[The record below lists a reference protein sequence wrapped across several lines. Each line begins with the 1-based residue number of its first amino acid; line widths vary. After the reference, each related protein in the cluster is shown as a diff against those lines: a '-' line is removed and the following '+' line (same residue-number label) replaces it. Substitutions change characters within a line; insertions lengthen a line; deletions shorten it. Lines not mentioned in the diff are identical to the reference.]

1 MLPLKSNQTILD
13 AISGSDGPI
22 TLGLLPLTAQEEEAC
37 INNVISHC
45 AGNLRSL
52 VDLLKILT
60 PAAAA
65 YAIAAGASQ
74 AVSQGAEFWGPLAD
88 KLGINLSDSQSRELL
103 STAFRSACRR
113 LGVMDPDVSE
123 LAWKNIAPMMAQASI
138 LHRWTEA
145 LGMGIQTTL
154 RNRPLPDL
162 DDPAALLKFALDL
175 ASHTRGQPN
184 LKKILHTEVGGI
196 VVHRLISSCVYNR
209 YDILPAHL
217 IEPMRQAFE
226 GGGRQVTLK
235 SPYVSFSLVRGGF
248 ELVLPKQ
255 PGKLIS
261 HQTYWLVSGS
271 QYSPVSE
278 ERLSEFEIG
287 AGTLA
292 IQLRNVAAGY
302 PDHTFTVNLALDQPF
317 RVFDESTMR
326 ERMVR
331 VGEETSLLPGD
342 YLLVLKPDAVTNDA
356 DGEEIRGNY
365 KVLPGVVM
373 RPGQEPLIVTHDE
386 TVSTLSPV
394 LKAGIYQ
401 SSDDGLF
408 SALGDGKHLHYGGT
422 FGFLAFIPKSQHTGD
437 LDIQVTSR
445 DAVLFEMKVTLQSH
459 DQGVYDYSQNLENA
473 LKEAVQSLQ
482 PGVHPI
488 QIRIATN
495 ATSATRELWYWK
507 GLERISNH
515 KGFLCSAAPLNI
527 DFSLSKGFRESN
539 TGCSFVENYRAPK
552 VIISLKQ
559 GETIEL
565 RRAGIQATCIDTV
578 DNWQTEIRAYE
589 NLAVSDTDA
598 RVIQL
603 ESGGF
608 EEWIIRCNDREL
620 AKLDQKR
627 TRQFIG
633 LRSLLADF
641 GKSGRVCAIS
651 EDGEEIRLFS
661 FSSDLVASTL
671 AIALDHGR
679 GLEKW
684 TTTVPIEGVG
694 KLGLVILDY
703 SDSPIPSESPVILL
717 YNDDSPLVE
726 ESEITVDATEGV
738 SAVMQRIAA
747 QGNVPARVKV
757 CLHISPEETTRRFL
771 TIDLVQMPPQGD
783 QWKPLYCID
792 GPNTSQ
798 LSIVVSGGAIIDRD
812 NCSWWR
818 HLWRV
823 SQNNFIAEDHFM
835 YEHLTESDI
844 ESALVTISRLTTVK
858 YPTNVYT
865 RSAKYLSSLSH
876 KLSARREAGGH
887 RDNDI
892 WWGAAA
898 TELAAH
904 AGAALS
910 PVVRQFLFTNNT
922 HLMRRVWTS
931 ERETPQ
937 VDRGHVIRSLSLA
950 NEVRKA
956 GGLVDYAKSFYHQ
969 GTHPLEL
976 FHSFKNWVEVSTNR
990 ADCFTDFDFN
1000 LFFREIL
1007 KRVAQH
1013 SEADTSFESM
1023 PVLSARH
1030 LLYATNSLN
1039 RRVRVLTRA
1048 SAGNAGHSLTGVLQ
1062 SLISVHQKLEGR
1074 IGGLNDKLGYKPVA
1088 RGFNFDRP
1096 DHYESVYYPDIP
1108 LLSSP
1113 QAKQIADLTW
1123 AFCVATRAKAHGRIS
1138 SDEFQNTFALFS
1150 GVSVQTHPINLIL
1163 SFTPELFSYYTALLD
1178 FGLYQNLPVNQS

>member
-1 MLPLKSNQTILD
+1 MLPLKANQTILE

-22 TLGLLPLTAQEEEAC
+22 TLGLLPLSAQEEEAC
-37 INNVISHC
+37 INDVIAHC
-45 AGNLRSL
+45 AGRLRTL

-74 AVSQGAEFWGPLAD
+74 AVSQGNEFWGPLAD
-88 KLGINLSDSQSRELL
+88 KLGIDLSDSPSRELL
-103 STAFRSACRR
+103 SKSFRSACKR

-145 LGMGIQTTL
+145 LGAGIQTTL
-154 RNRPLPDL
+154 RSRPLPDL

-175 ASHTRGQPN
+175 ATHTHSQPN
-184 LKKILHTEVGGI
+184 LRNILRTEVGGI
-196 VVHRLISSCVYNR
+196 VVHRLISSCIYNR

-217 IEPMRQAFE
+217 IEPMKQAFE

-235 SPYVSFSLVRGGF
+235 SPYVSFSLVHGGF
-248 ELVLPKQ
+248 EVVLPKQ
-255 PGKLIS
+255 PGKLTS
-261 HQTYWLVSGS
+261 HQTYWLVGGS

-287 AGTLA
+287 AGTIA

-302 PDHTFTVNLALDQPF
+302 PDQIFTVNLALDQPF

-326 ERMVR
+326 ERVVR

-342 YLLVLKPDAVTNDA
+342 YLLVLKPDATTNDA

-408 SALGDGKHLHYGGT
+408 TALSDGKHLHYGGT

-437 LDIQVTSR
+437 LGIQVTSR
-445 DAVLFEMKVTLQSH
+445 DAVLFERTVALQSQ
-459 DQGVYDYSQNLENA
+459 DQGVYDYSQSLENA
-473 LKEAVQSLQ
+473 LDEAVQSLQ

-488 QIRIATN
+488 QIRLATN
-495 ATSATRELWYWK
+495 ATSATRELWFWK
-507 GLERISNH
+507 GLERISNQ
-515 KGFLCSAAPLNI
+515 KGFLCSAPPQNI
-527 DFSLSKGFRESN
+527 VFHRSKGIRESKS
-539 TGCSFVENYRAPK
+539 GCDFIENYRAPK

-559 GETIEL
+559 GEMIEIL
-565 RRAGIQATCIDTV
+565 RAGIQATCIDPA
-578 DNWQTEIRAYE
+578 DNWQTEIRSYE
-589 NLAVSDTDA
+589 NLTVSDTDA

-608 EEWIIRCNDREL
+608 EEWTIRCNDRDL
-620 AKLDQKR
+620 AKLDQKK

-641 GKSGRVCAIS
+641 GKSGRIDAIS

-671 AIALDHGR
+671 AIDLDHGR

-684 TTTVPIEGVG
+684 TTKVPMEGIG
-694 KLGLVILDY
+694 KLGLAILDY
-703 SDSPIPSESPVILL
+703 SESPIPIESSVIPL
-717 YNDDSPLVE
+717 YDDEHPFVDN
-726 ESEITVDATEGV
+726 SEISVDAMEGV
-738 SAVMQRIAA
+738 SAVMLCIPA

-757 CLHISPEETTRRFL
+757 CLQISPEKTTDRFL

-798 LSIVVSGGAIIDRD
+798 LSIVVSGGAIIDPES
-812 NCSWWR
+812 CSWWR

-823 SQNNFIAEDHFM
+823 GQNSLTDEDHFL
-835 YEHLTESDI
+835 YGNLAGADI

-858 YPTNVYT
+858 YPTNVYN

-876 KLSARREAGGH
+876 KLSSRREAGGH
-887 RDNDI
+887 RDDDI
-892 WWGAAA
+892 WWGAAV

-904 AGAALS
+904 AGTVLS

-922 HLMRRVWTS
+922 HLMRRVWTTEHGIS
-931 ERETPQ
+931 Q
-937 VDRGHVIRSLSLA
+937 VDRGHVIPSLGLV

-956 GGLVDYAKSFYHQ
+956 GGLVNYAQTFYHQ
-969 GTHPLEL
+969 GTHPCEL
-976 FHSFKNWVEVSTNR
+976 FHSFKNWSEVSTGR
-990 ADCFTDFDFN
+990 AACFTGFDFN

-1013 SEADTSFESM
+1013 SEADTSLELM

-1030 LLYATNSLN
+1030 LLHTTNSLN
-1039 RRVRVLTRA
+1039 RRVRVLARA
-1048 SAGNAGHSLTGVLQ
+1048 SAGNAEHPLTGALQ
-1062 SLISVHQKLEGR
+1062 SLIRVHKQLEGR
-1074 IGGLNDKLGYKPVA
+1074 IGGLNNRLGYTPVA
-1088 RGFNFDRP
+1088 RGANFDRP
-1096 DHYESVYYPDIP
+1096 DQYEPLYYPDLP

-1123 AFCVATRAKAHGRIS
+1123 AFCVATRARAHGRIS
-1138 SDEFQNTFALFS
+1138 SDDFQETFSLFS
-1150 GVSVQTHPINLIL
+1150 GVNVQTHPINLIL
-1163 SFTPELFSYYTALLD
+1163 SFAPELFSYYTALLD
-1178 FGLYQNLPVNQS
+1178 FGLYQHSAAN